1 MHIVDQHLA
10 NQPHKE
16 IPREAGDASLARLAK
31 LNGTTSGENVQEVA
45 NDIRRTMQAHC
56 GVFRSSERMAQGV
69 ERILEL
75 AERSQQ
81 VHLGDKSQVFNTA
94 RVEALELDNLVETA
108 KATMVSA
115 EARKES
121 RGAHAH
127 RDFSERNDVQWM
139 KHSLYYT
146 DGNRLSYK
154 PVNLKPMSVE
164 TFAPKARTF

>member
-1 MHIVDQHLA
+1 MHIVDQQLA
-10 NQPHKE
+10 NKPHKE
-16 IPREAGDASLARLAK
+16 VPRQAGDFSLARLAK

-45 NDIRRTMQAHC
+45 NDIRKTMQAHC

-69 ERILEL
+69 SRILEL
-75 AERSQQ
+75 AERSQH

-94 RVEALELDNLVETA
+94 RIEALELDNLVETA
-108 KATMVSA
+108 KATMISA

-139 KHSLYYT
+139 KHSMYYSE
-146 DGNRLSYK
+146 GNRLSYK
-154 PVNLKPMSVE
+154 PVNLKPMTVE

>member
-16 IPREAGDASLARLAK
+16 IPRDAGDASLARLAK
-31 LNGTTSGENVQEVA
+31 LDGTSSGENVQEVA

>member
-10 NQPHKE
+10 NQPHKDT
-16 IPREAGDASLARLAK
+16 PRDAGDASLARLAK
-31 LNGTTSGENVQEVA
+31 LDGTSSGENVQEVA

-75 AERSQQ
+75 AGRSQQ

-139 KHSLYYT
+139 KHSLYYS

-164 TFAPKARTF
+164 TFAPKVRTF